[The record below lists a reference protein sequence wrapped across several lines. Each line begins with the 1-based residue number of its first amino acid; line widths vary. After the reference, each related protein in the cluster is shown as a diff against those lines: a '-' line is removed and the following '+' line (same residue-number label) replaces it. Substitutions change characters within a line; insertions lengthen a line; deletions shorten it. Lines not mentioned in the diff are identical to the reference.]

1 VSNNDRP
8 AASFEVAAAAYG
20 AFMGRYSRPLAI
32 VLLDRLAL
40 PGDARVLDV
49 GCGTGAL
56 TQRLVEHVG
65 AANVVACDPSESFVT
80 AMRREFPDLRVEHCG
95 AEDLPFPDAQF
106 DATLAQLVVHFM
118 TDPARGLS
126 QMARVTAPGGVVAAS
141 VWDHSANAGPLSLY
155 WTAARDSTANVLDE
169 SAMPGVPPGDLG
181 RRFAQAG
188 MPDAQT
194 TTLTVV
200 VEHPTFEDWWQPY
213 TLGVGTAGAH
223 YAALPEADRARVEQ
237 RCREL
242 LPTAPFT
249 IEAQAWTTWWRKP
262 APTGG

>member
-1 VSNNDRP
+1 VSSNDRP

-20 AFMGRYSRPLAI
+20 AFMGRYSRPLA
-32 VLLDRLAL
+32 VMFLDLLEL
-40 PGDARVLDV
+40 PRDARVLDV
-49 GCGTGAL
+49 GCGAGAL
-56 TQRLVEHVG
+56 TQRLVERVG
-65 AANVVACDPSESFVT
+65 AANVVACDPSESFVD
-80 AMRREFPDLRVEHCG
+80 AMRHDFAGVRVEHSG

-126 QMARVTAPGGVVAAS
+126 EMARVTAAGGVVAAS

-155 WTAARDSTANVLDE
+155 WAAVRDIDASVLDE
-169 SAMPGVPPGDLG
+169 SALPGVQPGDLG
-181 RRFAQAG
+181 RRFVQAG

-223 YAALPEADRARVEQ
+223 YAALSPADQVRVER

-242 LPTAPFT
+242 LPSAPFT
-249 IEAQAWTTWWRKP
+249 IEADAWTTWWQKP
-262 APTGG
+262 TPTGG

>member
-1 VSNNDRP
+1 VSSSDRP

-20 AFMGRYSRPLAI
+20 AFMGRYSRPLAALF
-32 VLLDRLAL
+32 VDLLDL
-40 PGDARVLDV
+40 PPDARVLDV

-56 TQRLVEHVG
+56 TQRLVERVG
-65 AANVVACDPSESFVT
+65 AANVVACDPSESFVD
-80 AMRREFPDLRVEHCG
+80 AMRHDFPDVRVEHSG

-118 TDPARGLS
+118 TDPTRGLS
-126 QMARVTAPGGVVAAS
+126 EMARVTAPGGIVAAS

-155 WTAARDSTANVLDE
+155 WSAVRDVHADVLDE
-169 SAMPGVPPGDLG
+169 SRLPGVQPGDLA
-181 RRFAQAG
+181 RRFADAG
-188 MPDAQT
+188 MPAAQT

-200 VEHPTFEDWWQPY
+200 VEHPTFDDWWHPY

-223 YAALPEADRARVEQ
+223 YAALSTPDRARVEQ

-242 LPTAPFT
+242 VPSAPFT
-249 IEAQAWTTWWRKP
+249 IAADAWTTWWRGP
-262 APTGG
+262 ASTGG